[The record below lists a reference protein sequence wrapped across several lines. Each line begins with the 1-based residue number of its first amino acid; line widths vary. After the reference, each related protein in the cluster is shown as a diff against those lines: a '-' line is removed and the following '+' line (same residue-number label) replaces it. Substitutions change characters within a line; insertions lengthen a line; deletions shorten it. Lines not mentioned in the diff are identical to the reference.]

1 VSLIAF
7 ALPYAIIFVT
17 FGDFKEIIL
26 RKNMGRLQNRIAVIS
41 GAAKGLGKAAAVRL
55 ASEGAKIEILD
66 IADASEVCKEIQV
79 AGGEAYSQICDVTNE
94 EQIKNCVAEIEKRSG
109 RVDILV
115 NNAGILSPRTPWYE
129 LSYEEVNKYVQ
140 INYLGYFL
148 VSKAIYPL
156 LKKSEFGRLINVASR
171 TYFLANPG
179 QMAYVAAK
187 GAVMGMTRVMAKE
200 MGDDNITVNAVAP
213 GMIATEGTLANS
225 NEEAFNRVMQNQ
237 AIKKRGQP
245 HHLAGLIAFLASD
258 DAEIITGQMI
268 LCDGG
273 GYLH

>member
-1 VSLIAF
+1 MS
-7 ALPYAIIFVT
+7 
-17 FGDFKEIIL
+17 
-26 RKNMGRLQNRIAVIS
+26 RLKDRIAVVS
-41 GAAKGLGKAAAVRL
+41 GAATGIGKAAAVRL
-55 ASEGAKIEILD
+55 AAEGASVEVLD
-66 IADASEVCKEIQV
+66 IREASETVGEIRA
-79 AGGEAYSQICDVTNE
+79 AGGVANAELCDVTSE
-94 EQIKNCVAEIEKRSG
+94 SQIARAIAAIESRHG

-115 NNAGILSPRTPWYE
+115 NNAGILSGRTPWHE
-129 LSYEEVNKYVQ
+129 LPYEEVNRFIQV
-140 INYLGYFL
+140 NYIGYFL

-156 LKKSEFGRLINVASR
+156 LKKSPYGRLINVASR

-213 GMIATEGTLANS
+213 GMIATEGTMTHS

-237 AIKKRGQP
+237 AIKKRGKP
-245 HHLAGLIAFLASD
+245 EHLAALIAFLASD